1 MLSEQD
7 TRAVEAMVR
16 CNMELDDLCDMFP
29 TFEREDISAVIQ
41 AVSEEKI
48 GVHPDMHSV
57 SMNCS

>member
-16 CNMELDDLCDMFP
+16 CNMELDELCAMFP
-29 TFEREDISAVIQ
+29 AFKREDISTVIQ

-48 GVHPDMHSV
+48 GGYPDMHSV

>member
-29 TFEREDISAVIQ
+29 AFEREDISGVIQ
-41 AVSEEKI
+41 SVSEEKI
-48 GVHPDMHSV
+48 GIHPDMHSV